1 MSVYF
6 LSFSFALMS
15 HAHGCGLEGRASL
28 QSIQSSLIS
37 AIFKCTMPLR

>member
-15 HAHGCGLEGRASL
+15 HAHGCGLEGRASPIYTKL
-28 QSIQSSLIS
+28 SYFSD
-37 AIFKCTMPLR
+37 F